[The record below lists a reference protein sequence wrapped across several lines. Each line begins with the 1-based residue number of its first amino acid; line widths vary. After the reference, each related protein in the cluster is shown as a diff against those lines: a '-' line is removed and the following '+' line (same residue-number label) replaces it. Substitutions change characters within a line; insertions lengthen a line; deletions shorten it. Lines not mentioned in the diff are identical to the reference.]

1 MSIINSFNCLL
12 GLIRKIKDFS
22 IDLEKTKK
30 INKNLSK
37 TTRGEWEHKSE
48 EQKNTINQLRMFY
61 KAREKV
67 ITLFDDYTAI
77 VCKAKYKAKH
87 GKRLKISTLKQ
98 MLQRLLILLHN

>member
-1 MSIINSFNCLL
+1 MSIRSYKKNKGCLYRS
-12 GLIRKIKDFS
+12 RKN
-22 IDLEKTKK
+22 KK
-30 INKNLSK
+30 NQQKFRSNLSK

-48 EQKNTINQLRMFY
+48 EQKNTINKLRMFC

-98 MLQRLLILLHN
+98 MLQRLLILLQN